1 MNNPFMIRNAESLAN
16 RIKDGDLDSPE
27 ERIQKAYR
35 ILYQRD
41 PNEEEVLAGV
51 EFLQLNNSNSKE
63 ETDPENRWA
72 LYAQALLQ
80 SNEAMYID

>member
-1 MNNPFMIRNAESLAN
+1 MIRNAESLAN
-16 RIKDGDLDSPE
+16 RINDGDLDSPE
-27 ERIQKAYR
+27 ECIQKAYR

-41 PNEEEVLAGV
+41 ANEEEVLAGV
-51 EFLQLNNSNSKE
+51 TFLEPNNRNETE
-63 ETDPENRWA
+63 ETNSEDRWA

>member
-1 MNNPFMIRNAESLAN
+1 MIRNAESLAE

-27 ERIQKAYR
+27 ERIQEAYR

-41 PNEEEVLAGV
+41 PNKEEVIAGV
-51 EFLQLNNSNSKE
+51 EFLEPSSSSTTKE
-63 ETDPENRWA
+63 ADSEDRWA
-72 LYAQALLQ
+72 LYAQALLE